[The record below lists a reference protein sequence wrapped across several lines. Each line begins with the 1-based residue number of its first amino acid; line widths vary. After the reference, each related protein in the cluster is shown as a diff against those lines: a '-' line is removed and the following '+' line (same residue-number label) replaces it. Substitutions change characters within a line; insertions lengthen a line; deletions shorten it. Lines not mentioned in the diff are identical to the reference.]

1 MDHDSEQEEKEYRVR
16 VYIVK
21 HFDVTVKALNEEDA
35 EEEGVQQAVNGE
47 PCPKCRIEDEQC
59 TWFYKGD
66 CAVLYDAT
74 EVEEL

>member
-1 MDHDSEQEEKEYRVR
+1 MNHDSENEEKEYRVR

-35 EEEGVQQAVNGE
+35 QEIGEEIVVN
-47 PCPKCRIEDEQC
+47 DEC

-66 CAVLYDAT
+66 CAVLDDAT
-74 EVEEL
+74 EVEES

>member
-1 MDHDSEQEEKEYRVR
+1 MNHDSEQEEKEYRVR

-35 EEEGVQQAVNGE
+35 QEIGVEIVANEE
-47 PCPKCRIEDEQC
+47 C

>member
-1 MDHDSEQEEKEYRVR
+1 MNHDSEQEEKEYMVR

-21 HFDVTVKALNEEDA
+21 HFDVTVKALNEEEA
-35 EEEGVQQAVNGE
+35 QCEGENKAL
-47 PCPKCRIEDEQC
+47 DEC

-66 CAVLYDAT
+66 CAVLDDAT